1 MKCTEAFI
9 LNTWRIWKYYRKI
22 FNIEISVIN
31 RVQMPLHR
39 REPYAQK
46 TMSFTSQDVLIK
58 ENYMWSR
65 KRIAAFTHLT
75 TENTVFR

>member
-1 MKCTEAFI
+1 
-9 LNTWRIWKYYRKI
+9 
-22 FNIEISVIN
+22 
-31 RVQMPLHR
+31 MPLHR

-46 TMSFTSQDVLIK
+46 TMSFTSQDVRIK